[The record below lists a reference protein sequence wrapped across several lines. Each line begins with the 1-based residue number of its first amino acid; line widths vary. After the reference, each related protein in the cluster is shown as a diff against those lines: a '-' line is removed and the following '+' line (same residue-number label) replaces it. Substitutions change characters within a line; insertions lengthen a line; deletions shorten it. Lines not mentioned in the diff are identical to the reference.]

1 MERLVSE
8 ELYTETGRRKRA
20 AAPVFDGKEKEKR
33 KRNKEKMEQILLLL
47 MSQLLSI
54 QLVVLLLPPPPIP
67 PPPIPPP
74 PTTTPT
80 IDNTPTAT
88 TVITT
93 PNLAP
98 NVNPALAHVNN
109 TNIINDS
116 NSAVTMNIPVA
127 GSAVSSSEIP
137 VPTTTTEENK
147 DNKRKVIS
155 SYWSI
160 TEANAFPK
168 LLEEFGMNWD

>member
-1 MERLVSE
+1 M
-8 ELYTETGRRKRA
+8 
-20 AAPVFDGKEKEKR
+20 
-33 KRNKEKMEQILLLL
+33 
-47 MSQLLSI
+47 
-54 QLVVLLLPPPPIP
+54 
-67 PPPIPPP
+67 
-74 PTTTPT
+74 
-80 IDNTPTAT
+80 
-88 TVITT
+88 ITT

-116 NSAVTMNIPVA
+116 NSAVTMNMPVA

-168 LLEEFGMNWD
+168 LLEEFGMNWGLISDKLATKSTTMVRNYFQRNAEKNGWDAIVANQKSSKMSIMSLLN